1 MSFVEVAADS
11 HFPIQNLPYGV
22 FSVDGSVR
30 IFGVVVFYA
39 WDVLCDVVLL
49 LFIDRKVSLQGSL
62 LKF

>member
-30 IFGVVVFYA
+30 IFVVVVFYA
-39 WDVLCDVVLL
+39 
-49 LFIDRKVSLQGSL
+49 
-62 LKF
+62 